1 MASSLCRWWWLVWLA
16 FAGSVI
22 AAAGTDT
29 EAIRALNAK
38 IVRDARVEM
47 CLVPI
52 CDGLTMAR
60 KL

>member
-1 MASSLCRWWWLVWLA
+1 VDNTLWSGDVADPSKQDA
-16 FAGSVI
+16 
-22 AAAGTDT
+22 DT

-38 IVRDARVEM
+38 IVADARVEL

-60 KL
+60 KMEG